1 MLVNIIFLT
10 SVVHFAI
17 STYTHAMTIES
28 WIRQATLELHAAE
41 ITSDYLDAEILLAH
55 TINHPRTWLHAHMDE
70 PLSDRQIEIANARL
84 DLRKSFV
91 PIAYIIG
98 HKEFYG
104 RRFKVSPATL
114 IPRPESE
121 AMIELLADYL
131 PNTQPL
137 DVSIASK
144 RLVDIGTGSGC
155 LGITAK
161 LEHAELDVTLLDI
174 SSDALRI
181 AQKNAELLSAEVTI
195 QKSNLLAD
203 YVFTPDIVLAN
214 LPYVDESWERS
225 PETRHEPAIALFAS
239 DSGLK
244 LVKKCFDQLS
254 RRMNK
259 GGVAIFEAD
268 PRQWIEIEKIAQE
281 LGFVVDTKQRFVAS
295 FIKS

>member
-1 MLVNIIFLT
+1 
-10 SVVHFAI
+10 
-17 STYTHAMTIES
+17 MTIES
-28 WIRQATLELHAAE
+28 WIRQATSELKEAGIE
-41 ITSDYLDAEILLAH
+41 SDYLDAEILLAH
-55 TINHPRTWLHAHMDE
+55 TINHPRTWLHAHIDE
-70 PLSDRQIEIANARL
+70 NLDDRQIEIANARV

-98 HKEFYG
+98 HKDFYG

-121 AMIELLADYL
+121 AIIELLADYL

-137 DVSIASK
+137 DTSIASK

-161 LEHAELDVTLLDI
+161 LEHPELDVTLLDV
-174 SSDALRI
+174 SPDALRI
-181 AQKNAELLSAEVTI
+181 AQKNAELLSASVTI

-203 YVFTPDIVLAN
+203 YAFTPDIVLAN

-225 PETRHEPAIALFAS
+225 PETQHEPAVALFAS
-239 DSGLK
+239 DNGLK
-244 LVKKCFDQLS
+244 LVRKCFDQLS
-254 RRMNK
+254 HRTNK
-259 GGVAIFEAD
+259 GTVVIFEAD
-268 PRQWIEIEKIAQE
+268 PRQWDAIEKIAQTS
-281 LGFVVDTKQRFVAS
+281 GFTLDRKQRFVAS